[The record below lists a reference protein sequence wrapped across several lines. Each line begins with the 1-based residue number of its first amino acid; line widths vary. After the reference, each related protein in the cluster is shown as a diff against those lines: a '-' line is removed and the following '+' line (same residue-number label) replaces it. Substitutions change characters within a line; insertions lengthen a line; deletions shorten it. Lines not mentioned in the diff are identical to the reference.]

1 MAKVLDPQTR
11 IDDLLFIASHLVE
24 LLEQENV
31 ALAHNRIDVIHELV
45 DQKVKLSRAYE
56 IRVLG
61 LEKSPNS
68 LDGIDEAQIEEL
80 KRYGDQIEE
89 LIEVNAKELS
99 INIDVGNRFMAV
111 LTESVKVATPS
122 AGTYDSTGSAGMN
135 ASSRNKQIAS
145 LAINKQL

>member
-1 MAKVLDPQTR
+1 MAEVLDPQTR
-11 IDDLLFIASHLVE
+11 IDDLLFIASRLIE
-24 LLEQENV
+24 ILEQENV
-31 ALAHNRIDVIHELV
+31 ALAHNHLDVIHELV

-61 LEKSPNS
+61 LKKSPNS
-68 LDGIDEAQIEEL
+68 LTGVDKTQIEEL

-89 LIEVNAKELS
+89 LIEINARELS
-99 INIDVGNRFMAV
+99 INIDVGKRFMDV

-122 AGTYDSTGSAGMN
+122 AGTYNSTGSAGLN
-135 ASSRNKQIAS
+135 ASSRNKKMAS